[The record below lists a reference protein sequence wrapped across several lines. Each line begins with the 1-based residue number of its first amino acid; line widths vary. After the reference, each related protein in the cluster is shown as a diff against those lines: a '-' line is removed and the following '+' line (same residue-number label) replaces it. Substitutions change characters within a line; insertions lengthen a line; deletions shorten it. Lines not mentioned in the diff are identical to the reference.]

1 MYAIFGDRMKELF
14 IFDVKEEF
22 YKLYKEKP
30 SELFFIFNRIYN
42 MKPSDKEYGYNLFS
56 QISNFLDKKK
66 LNSFIQDKYKD
77 KIMYSKGKNEHIV
90 NNLFLNEISILTI
103 KSSNIRIERN
113 IQKPTFLNDLK
124 ELNLRLFVCD
134 FKSQEYYFLLRKRSP
149 QRNK

>member
-1 MYAIFGDRMKELF
+1 MKELF

-30 SELFFIFNRIYN
+30 SELFFIFNRIYK

-77 KIMYSKGKNEHIV
+77 KIMYSKGNNEHIV

-103 KSSNIRIERN
+103 KNSNIRIESN